1 MAANFNYLLIVR
13 LFNNKSYLEGHFDRY
28 QFRTF
33 RFIPCFLDTSHACVH
48 HRLCS
53 QDIIC

>member
-33 RFIPCFLDTSHACVH
+33 RFIPCFL
-48 HRLCS
+48 
-53 QDIIC
+53 